1 MTLQVFKCCVCIW
14 IGIFSETM
22 LAQTQKVVFSRDFSP
37 AEGLVTPQEKPYRD
51 EVCLNGLWDLQCVA
65 VPSSWKKG
73 SGIVFW
79 NSMLRVMGIAIY
91 GAYFNSHDAKNK
103 KHDLLM
109 GPCRLESGKVIPEQV
124 LRTIIKEN
132 MIEKW

>member
-1 MTLQVFKCCVCIW
+1 MTSQVFKCCVCIW
-14 IGIFSETM
+14 IGVFSETM

-79 NSMLRVMGIAIY
+79 NSMLRVMGIATY
-91 GAYFNSHDAKNK
+91 GADFNSYDAKNK

-109 GPCRLESGKVIPEQV
+109 DGPVD
-124 LRTIIKEN
+124 
-132 MIEKW
+132 

>member
-1 MTLQVFKCCVCIW
+1 MQVFKCCVCIW
-14 IGIFSETM
+14 IGVFSETM

-65 VPSSWKKG
+65 VSSSWKKG

-79 NSMLRVMGIAIY
+79 NSMLRVMGIATY
-91 GAYFNSHDAKNK
+91 GADFNSHDAKNK

-109 GPCRLESGKVIPEQV
+109 DGPVD
-124 LRTIIKEN
+124 
-132 MIEKW
+132 

>member
-14 IGIFSETM
+14 IGVFSETM

-65 VPSSWKKG
+65 VSSSWKKG

-79 NSMLRVMGIAIY
+79 NSMLRVMGIATY
-91 GAYFNSHDAKNK
+91 GADFNSHDAKNK

-109 GPCRLESGKVIPEQV
+109 DGPVY
-124 LRTIIKEN
+124 
-132 MIEKW
+132 

>member
-14 IGIFSETM
+14 IGVFSETM

-65 VPSSWKKG
+65 ARSVNPSRNTR
-73 SGIVFW
+73 SGF
-79 NSMLRVMGIAIY
+79 L
-91 GAYFNSHDAKNK
+91 AKN
-103 KHDLLM
+103 D
-109 GPCRLESGKVIPEQV
+109 S
-124 LRTIIKEN
+124 IILVA
-132 MIEKW
+132 

>member
-14 IGIFSETM
+14 IGVFSETM

-51 EVCLNGLWDLQCVA
+51 EVFLNGLWDLQCVA
-65 VPSSWKKG
+65 VSSSWKKG

-79 NSMLRVMGIAIY
+79 NSMLRVMGIATY
-91 GAYFNSHDAKNK
+91 GDDFNSHDAKNK

-109 GPCRLESGKVIPEQV
+109 DGPVD
-124 LRTIIKEN
+124 
-132 MIEKW
+132 

>member
-14 IGIFSETM
+14 IGVFSETM

-65 VPSSWKKG
+65 VPSSWEKRFRD
-73 SGIVFW
+73 S
-79 NSMLRVMGIAIY
+79 
-91 GAYFNSHDAKNK
+91 
-103 KHDLLM
+103 LLEFHVACN
-109 GPCRLESGKVIPEQV
+109 GNCNIRSRLQF
-124 LRTIIKEN
+124 L
-132 MIEKW
+132 

>member
-14 IGIFSETM
+14 IGVFSETM

-65 VPSSWKKG
+65 VSSSWKKVRG
-73 SGIVFW
+73 
-79 NSMLRVMGIAIY
+79 
-91 GAYFNSHDAKNK
+91 
-103 KHDLLM
+103 
-109 GPCRLESGKVIPEQV
+109 
-124 LRTIIKEN
+124 
-132 MIEKW
+132 

>member
-51 EVCLNGLWDLQCVA
+51 EVCLNG
-65 VPSSWKKG
+65 
-73 SGIVFW
+73 IVFW
-79 NSMLRVMGIAIY
+79 NSMLRVMGIATY
-91 GAYFNSHDAKNK
+91 GADFNSYDAKNK

-109 GPCRLESGKVIPEQV
+109 DGPVD
-124 LRTIIKEN
+124 
-132 MIEKW
+132 